1 MQSSKLTALA
11 LCALLASCGSNGNGN
26 SSNKSFDDSFDK
38 SFHEKF
44 VASCVQSAANSGVAQ
59 ELAGK
64 LCTCASDKVKQRF
77 SVAQK
82 MHLKEDQLKPILQE
96 CKAGIPA

>member
-1 MQSSKLTALA
+1 MLAKRLTTLA
-11 LCALLASCGSNGNGN
+11 ICALLAACGSNGNGN
-26 SSNKSFDDSFDK
+26 GNASSDYSFDK

-44 VASCVQSAANSGVAQ
+44 VGSCVTSATQSGIAP
-59 ELAGK
+59 ELAGR

-96 CKAGIPA
+96 CKASIPG

>member
-1 MQSSKLTALA
+1 MAKALTALA
-11 LCALLASCGSNGNGN
+11 LCALLAGCGSGK
-26 SSNKSFDDSFDK
+26 KSFDDSFDK
-38 SFHEKF
+38 NFHEKF
-44 VASCVQSAANSGVAQ
+44 VASCVTSATQSGMAQ
-59 ELAGK
+59 DLAGK

-96 CKAGIPA
+96 CKASVPG

>member
-1 MQSSKLTALA
+1 M
-11 LCALLASCGSNGNGN
+11 LLAGCGSA
-26 SSNKSFDDSFDK
+26 KRSFDNSFDK

-59 ELAGK
+59 ALAGK

-77 SVAQK
+77 SVRQK
-82 MHLKEDQLKPILQE
+82 MSLTKEQLKPILLE
-96 CKAGIPA
+96 CKASIPG

>member
-1 MQSSKLTALA
+1 MTRQLTALA
-11 LCALLASCGSNGNGN
+11 LCALLAGCGSNGG
-26 SSNKSFDDSFDK
+26 SSKNASFDDSFDK

-44 VASCVQSAANSGVAQ
+44 VGSCVTSATQSGIAP

-64 LCTCASDKVKQRF
+64 LCTCASGKVKQRF

-96 CKAGIPA
+96 CKASIPA

>member
-1 MQSSKLTALA
+1 MARGLTALA
-11 LCALLASCGSNGNGN
+11 LCALLSGCGSAK
-26 SSNKSFDDSFDK
+26 KSFDDSFDK
-38 SFHEKF
+38 NFHEKF
-44 VASCVQSAANSGVAQ
+44 VASCVTSATQSGMAQ

-82 MHLKEDQLKPILQE
+82 MNLKEDQLKPILQE
-96 CKAGIPA
+96 CKASIPS

>member
-1 MQSSKLTALA
+1 MQARKLTALA
-11 LCALLASCGSNGNGN
+11 LCTLLAACGNNGNGN
-26 SSNKSFDDSFDK
+26 TENNSFAGSFDK

-44 VASCVQSAANSGVAQ
+44 VGSCVTSATQSGVAA

-96 CKAGIPA
+96 CKATIPG

>member
-1 MQSSKLTALA
+1 MLARKLTALA
-11 LCALLASCGSNGNGN
+11 LCALFGACGSNGGSNN
-26 SSNKSFDDSFDK
+26 SSSFDQGFDK

-44 VASCVQSAANSGVAQ
+44 VGSCVTSATQSGIAPG
-59 ELAGK
+59 LAGE

-82 MHLKEDQLKPILQE
+82 MHLKEDQLKPILQA
-96 CKAGIPA
+96 CKASIPA

>member
-1 MQSSKLTALA
+1 MAMRLTALT
-11 LCALLASCGSNGNGN
+11 LCVLVAACGSNG
-26 SSNKSFDDSFDK
+26 SSAKNSFDDSFDK

-44 VASCVQSAANSGVAQ
+44 VASCVTSATQSGIAP

-82 MHLKEDQLKPILQE
+82 MHLKEDQLKPILQD
-96 CKAGIPA
+96 CKASIPG

>member
-1 MQSSKLTALA
+1 MHARNLTMLA
-11 LCALLASCGSNGNGN
+11 LCALLAACGRGNGN
-26 SSNKSFDDSFDK
+26 SSSKSFDDSFDK
-38 SFHEKF
+38 SFQEKF
-44 VASCVQSAANSGVAQ
+44 VGSCVSSAANSGVSQ

-82 MHLKEDQLKPILQE
+82 MHLTKDQLRPILLE
-96 CKAGIPA
+96 CKASIPA